1 MPIPLQDL
9 ITRPDTPQIQVQ
21 LEPVHNAL
29 HSLILVSQTDQ
40 YTGLDEWVVRT
51 HQAMSLEERQR
62 HKLVME
68 GLHYAIRPLG
78 SLPNFPAYL
87 EHLSKQDPLAL
98 RDKMLEAYVQH
109 TPQQTRA
116 EARPWRDWSEAEQQ
130 AVLSSVENYLAFV
143 SEHFDPSCLDIEI
156 ESRAY
161 SYVIDP
167 LTMKDLIV
175 SHLRGMWDR
184 YLRDEWVRVRP
195 ILEDSVKAFRQVNF
209 STMSNLEAARLITG
223 QEQIG
228 PDWANKIEAAQR
240 VVFVPNAHVGP
251 YLGKFMQGQTLGIIF
266 GARLPKGLSI
276 ESPDLSRAE
285 ILVHLNALADE
296 TRLRILYWIAEH
308 GEQRSQE
315 IMQGLGLSQST
326 TSRHLSQ
333 LTAAGLLSERWVEG
347 GKCYTI
353 NLNRF
358 RETLEAIAAYVRL
371 SGFSSSG
378 RTD

>member
-9 ITRPDTPQIQVQ
+9 IAQPDTSRIQVR

-29 HSLILVSQTDQ
+29 HSLLLISETDQ
-40 YTGLDEWVVRT
+40 YAGLDEWVART
-51 HQAMSLEERQR
+51 YQAMSVEERQR
-62 HKLVME
+62 HKLVMN
-68 GLHYAIRPLG
+68 GLHYAIQPSE
-78 SLPNFPAYL
+78 SLPSFPAYL
-87 EHLSKQDPLAL
+87 EHLSKLEPLAL

-109 TPQQTRA
+109 TTRTTKEEVKPWHRWTESEQQTI
-116 EARPWRDWSEAEQQ
+116 
-130 AVLSSVENYLAFV
+130 LSSVENYLAFLN
-143 SEHFDPSCLDIEI
+143 EHFEPSCLDVEM
-156 ESRAY
+156 EARAY

-195 ILEDSVKAFRQVNF
+195 MLEDSVTAFRHLNF
-209 STMSNLEAARLITG
+209 STMSNLEVARLITG
-223 QEQIG
+223 QEQIESK
-228 PDWANKIEAAQR
+228 WAEHIGAAQQ

-251 YLGKFMQGQTLGIIF
+251 YLGKFRQGQTLGIIF

-296 TRLRILYWIAEH
+296 TRLRLLYWIAEH

-315 IMQGLGLSQST
+315 IMRGLGLSQST

-353 NLNRF
+353 NSNRF
-358 RETLEAIAAYVRL
+358 REALEAIAAYVRL
-371 SGFSSSG
+371 DGFSSAG
-378 RTD
+378 PD